1 VDLSDFSD
9 RDTGL
14 FHYWTAME
22 NDLRNYMFSCL
33 TFLPDFKR
41 NPVCFAGTEHTLLVS
56 KDGGINWQD
65 ALVALGSTEPVA
77 ITAVLS
83 VPRPEQPPLLIAGIV
98 GGFLRSQ
105 DGGQTWQVIPSGSP
119 PPVITALASSGSANL
134 YAGTADDGIFVSQ
147 DGGNKWV
154 RWNFG
159 LLDWHIFSIVVL
171 PAAGGSQDVV
181 MVGTESGI
189 FRSTNNGRAWREVDF
204 PDDVG
209 AVLALGV
216 STAGQQLVIYAGT
229 ETGALFC
236 SQDGGYT
243 WAQVASGI
251 FENEI
256 SVLVASGNSVLAASH
271 EQLMVSHNCGST
283 WKAWNSSDEVNGSIL
298 SIAAP
303 EGLESGQPV
312 LVGTNG
318 NIYLIYEE

>member
-1 VDLSDFSD
+1 
-9 RDTGL
+9 
-14 FHYWTAME
+14 ME

-33 TFLPDFKR
+33 TFLPDFKD

-56 KDGGINWQD
+56 KDGGENWQD
-65 ALVALGSTEPVA
+65 ALASLGSTEPVA
-77 ITAVLS
+77 ITSVLS
-83 VPRPEQPPLLIAGIV
+83 VPQPDQPPLLIAGIV

-105 DGGQTWQVIPSGSP
+105 DGGQTWQAISSGSP
-119 PPVITALASSGSANL
+119 PPVITALAASGGANL
-134 YAGTADDGIFVSQ
+134 YAGSADDGIFVSQ

-159 LLDWHIFSIVVL
+159 LLDWHIFSIAVL
-171 PAAGGSQDVV
+171 PRTGGATSGATSSGAGGGQDVLV
-181 MVGTESGI
+181 AGTESGI

-209 AVLALGV
+209 AVLSLSIS
-216 STAGQQLVIYAGT
+216 STSQQTVIYAGS

-236 SQDGGYT
+236 SQDGGFT
-243 WAQVASGI
+243 WTHIASGI
-251 FENEI
+251 FKSEI

-271 EQLMVSHNCGST
+271 EQLMVSHDCGST
-283 WKAWNSSDEVNGSIL
+283 WKAWNTTEQVTGSIL

-303 EGLESGQPV
+303 QGLDSGQPV

-318 NIYLIYEE
+318 NIYLVYEES

>member
-1 VDLSDFSD
+1 
-9 RDTGL
+9 
-14 FHYWTAME
+14 ME
-22 NDLRNYMFSCL
+22 NDIRNYMFSCL
-33 TFLPDFKR
+33 AFSPDFKR

-56 KDGGINWQD
+56 TDGGAHWQD
-65 ALVALGSTEPVA
+65 ALTSLGLTEPVA

-83 VPRPEQPPLLIAGIV
+83 IPQPAQQPLLVAGIV

-119 PPVITALASSGSANL
+119 PPVITALAASGSANL

-159 LLDWHIFSIVVL
+159 LLDWHIFSIAVL
-171 PAAGGSQDVV
+171 PAAGGGQVTLLA
-181 MVGTESGI
+181 GAESGI

-209 AVLALGV
+209 AVLALDV
-216 STAGQQLVIYAGT
+216 TFSNQQPVIYAGA

-236 SQDGGYT
+236 SQDGGTT
-243 WAQVASGI
+243 WAQVARGI
-251 FENEI
+251 FETEI

-271 EQLMVSHNCGST
+271 EQLMVSHDCGIT
-283 WKAWNSSDEVNGSIL
+283 WKAWNTKEEVAGSIL

-303 EGLESGQPV
+303 EGLDSGQPV

-318 NIYLIYEE
+318 NIYLIYEEKAPA